1 MTDLVP
7 IEIKPPMRVVV
18 SEHLTGHSRGVR
30 VGDVI
35 TVSAAL
41 AFRLGMGDSIEVL
54 DLTPYQSV
62 KVSTQLAKER
72 LRDAN
77 N

>member
-1 MTDLVP
+1 MT
-7 IEIKPPMRVVV
+7 IEIKPPMRVVA

-41 AFRLGMGDSIEVL
+41 AFRLGMGDHIEVL

-62 KVSTQLAKER
+62 PGHANIQSAKER